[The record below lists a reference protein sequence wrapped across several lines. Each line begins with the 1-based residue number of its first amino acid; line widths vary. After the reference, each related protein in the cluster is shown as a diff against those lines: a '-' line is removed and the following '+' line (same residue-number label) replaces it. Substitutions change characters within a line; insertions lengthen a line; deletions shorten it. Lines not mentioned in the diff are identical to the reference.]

1 MLPDFLRAVHRFEE
15 LPSTQDEALAR
26 LAKGERDFVVLA
38 RAQSAG
44 RGRRGRAWTTP
55 PGSAFMATF
64 GLALPSGKP
73 AGEALFPLALAAAEA
88 AETFLPPDAPR
99 VKIKW
104 PNDLW
109 ADGKKLAGLLG
120 ESRIA
125 SGGAALCA
133 LGIGV
138 NLGQRAEEFPPELQG
153 VAISLAMLGAAPVP
167 DPGSFLAALAPR
179 FSARLARWLTGGLD
193 ALRAE
198 YEARA
203 LLRDGDPIRLEQD
216 GEVLEGRCRGLAP
229 DGALRVEIA
238 GTVRLIRAADAFQ
251 VRGG

>member
-26 LAKGERDFVVLA
+26 LAAGERDFVVLA

-64 GLALPSGKP
+64 GLALPPGKP
-73 AGEALFPLALAAAEA
+73 AGEALFPLALAAADA
-88 AETFLPPDAPR
+88 AETFLPPSAPR

-120 ESRIA
+120 ESRVA
-125 SGGAALCA
+125 ADGAALCA

-138 NLGQRAEEFPPELQG
+138 NLGQHANEFPPDLQDM
-153 VAISLAMLGAAPVP
+153 AISLAMLGAGSPP
-167 DPGSFLAALAPR
+167 DPEQFLAVLAPR

-198 YEARA
+198 YAARS
-203 LLRDGDPIRLEQD
+203 LFQDGDSIRLEQD
-216 GEVLEGRCRGLAP
+216 GESLQGVCRGLAP

-238 GTVRLIRAADAFQ
+238 GSVRLIRAADAFQ
-251 VRGG
+251 VRCG